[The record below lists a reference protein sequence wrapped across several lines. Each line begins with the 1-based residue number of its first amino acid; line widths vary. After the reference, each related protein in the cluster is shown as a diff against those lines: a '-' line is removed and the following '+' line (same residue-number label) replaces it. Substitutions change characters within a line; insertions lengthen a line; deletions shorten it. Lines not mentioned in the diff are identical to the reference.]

1 MCQGPAVFAG
11 NSAGN
16 CTGESGTKLAVQ
28 RRMRIRLSAWHTSLW
43 AAVGLAT
50 AACGGRAETL
60 PSTEDAEGGTAGS
73 RGGGSGSGF
82 GAADGSGGAGSV
94 GGSNVVG
101 GASGFGGSDGFG
113 GSGGFGGVAGT
124 AISVGGVSGAGGSPD
139 IGGAG
144 GTDGVGGAGDAGTIV
159 PCESPRPKNGV
170 NGMPTGYVECSGGW
184 IHRPER
190 RDCGSILP
198 RPGNVVPHDG
208 GVEGGVT
215 GCTKDADCSNLLH
228 GWCTP
233 VAGVVGPLIPTVCV
247 SGCVRDE
254 ECAPGQV
261 CACGDPVGRCLS
273 ATCTTDA
280 DCGDAK
286 CASSY
291 SSTCAPAAPGPFACQ
306 QPGDACTAARDCL
319 THQTCTPTPAGRR
332 CVSISCGRPFLVG
345 GTPRLAPLIS
355 RRTDWSEAAR
365 VTDALEPET
374 RAELARCWS
383 DNGLMEHAS
392 VAAFARFTL
401 QLLALGAPA
410 ALVEETQK
418 ALGDEIAHTKLC
430 FALASRYSG
439 RALGPGPLPVDGALQ
454 TDSFFEIVATA
465 VAEACIGETLASVE
479 AAEAAEHAS
488 DLEVRSTLVTI
499 ARDEG
504 RHAELGWKF
513 LRWALEIADGETR
526 ARIAEHL
533 RREVERELG
542 QVVWALGAAERDDAP
557 SLLAHGILTNA
568 LRTEVRT
575 AALNQLIVPLVR
587 ALPAA
592 VEQLVA

>member
-1 MCQGPAVFAG
+1 
-11 NSAGN
+11 
-16 CTGESGTKLAVQ
+16 
-28 RRMRIRLSAWHTSLW
+28 MRIRLSAWHTSLW
-43 AAVGLAT
+43 AAVGLAA
-50 AACGGRAETL
+50 AACGGRAESSR
-60 PSTEDAEGGTAGS
+60 STENPEGGTAGS

-101 GASGFGGSDGFG
+101 GASGFGGSDGV
-113 GSGGFGGVAGT
+113 GGVAGT
-124 AISVGGVSGAGGSPD
+124 AISVGGVSGVGGGPD

-159 PCESPRPKNGV
+159 PCDTPRPKNGV
-170 NGMPTGYVECSGGW
+170 NGMPTGYVDCDGGW

-190 RDCGSILP
+190 RDCSSILP

-208 GVEGGVT
+208 GVEGGAT

-233 VAGVVGPLIPTVCV
+233 VAGAAGPLLPTVCV

-254 ECAPGQV
+254 ECAPGHV
-261 CACGDPVGRCLS
+261 CACGDPVGRCLP

-291 SSTCAPAAPGPFACQ
+291 SSTCGPPAPGPFACQ

-319 THQTCTPTPAGRR
+319 THQVCTPTPAGRR

-345 GTPRLAPLIS
+345 GTARLAPLIS
-355 RRTDWSEAAR
+355 RCTDWSDVAR
-365 VTDALEPET
+365 VADALEPET
-374 RAELARCWS
+374 RAELAQHWS

-401 QLLALGAPA
+401 QLLSLGAPA
-410 ALVEETQK
+410 TLVEEAQR

-430 FALASRYSG
+430 FSLASRYAG
-439 RALGPGPLPVDGALQ
+439 RPLGPGPLPVDGALE
-454 TDSFFEIVATA
+454 TDSFFTTVATA
-465 VAEACIGETLASVE
+465 VTEACIGETLASVE
-479 AAEAAEHAS
+479 AAEAAEQAS
-488 DLEVRSTLVTI
+488 DPEVRAALATI

-504 RHAELGWKF
+504 KHAELGWKF
-513 LRWALEIADGETR
+513 LRWALEVADGETR

-542 QVVWALGAAERDDAP
+542 QVACALGGAERADAA
-557 SLLAHGILTNA
+557 SLLAHGVLTNA
-568 LRTEVRT
+568 LRSEVRT
-575 AALNQLIVPLVR
+575 AALNELIAPIAR
-587 ALPAA
+587 ALPEAA
-592 VEQLVA
+592 QRLVA